1 MESRPAVRN
10 PLSARLFGLFGQV
23 RSDETLTVLL
33 MLSNIFLI
41 LVCYYVIKTVR
52 EPLVLLEGGAV
63 GKSYAAAGQALIL
76 MAFIP
81 CYGWFSSRV
90 DRFKLIVGVT
100 LFFVVNIELFSLAV
114 AAGLPHVGVLFFI
127 WVGFFSLTVIA
138 QFWSYANDI
147 YTEEAGKRLF
157 PVIGIGM
164 TAGAPVGAFL
174 AGHLFATG
182 IHPQAM
188 LHISTALLL
197 VSLGCYAFVDRKAD
211 RKGGEKKESK
221 PALAPGNG
229 FALVLRS
236 RYISLIALFFV
247 LLNVVNTT
255 GEFILGSF
263 ATSRAANLLAQSTIT
278 DESAYLGQFYGNFYF
293 WVNVVAVVVQA
304 FLVSRIVKYGGLRWT
319 LLILPLVSL
328 GAYGTIAA
336 GAGLLLVRWA
346 KTAENATD
354 YSVMNTARQLIWLP
368 TTREEKY
375 KAKQAVDTFFVRAG
389 DVLSAAFVF
398 VGTTLLGLSA
408 SGFAAGNILAVV
420 AWIGVGL
427 LILREY
433 RRLTAA
439 RLGVEGLGISALQ
452 ESKQIGSMGATSGRV
467 LD

>member
-1 MESRPAVRN
+1 MESRPAVRK
-10 PLSARLFGLFGQV
+10 PLSTRLFGLFGQV
-23 RSDETLTVLL
+23 HSGEAPTVLL

-63 GKSYAAAGQALIL
+63 GKSYAAAGQALVL

-81 CYGWFSSRV
+81 CYSWFSSRV

-114 AAGLPHVGVLFFI
+114 AARLPHVGVLFFI

-188 LHISTALLL
+188 LHISTFLLL
-197 VSLGCYAFVDRKAD
+197 VSLACYAYVDRKGE
-211 RKGGEKKESK
+211 RKDGERREPK

-229 FALVLRS
+229 FALVFRS

-255 GEFILGSF
+255 GEFILGSL

-293 WVNVVAVVVQA
+293 WVNVVAVIIQA
-304 FLVSRIVKYGGLRWT
+304 FLVSRIVK
-319 LLILPLVSL
+319 
-328 GAYGTIAA
+328 
-336 GAGLLLVRWA
+336 
-346 KTAENATD
+346 
-354 YSVMNTARQLIWLP
+354 
-368 TTREEKY
+368 
-375 KAKQAVDTFFVRAG
+375 
-389 DVLSAAFVF
+389 
-398 VGTTLLGLSA
+398 
-408 SGFAAGNILAVV
+408 
-420 AWIGVGL
+420 
-427 LILREY
+427 
-433 RRLTAA
+433 
-439 RLGVEGLGISALQ
+439 
-452 ESKQIGSMGATSGRV
+452 
-467 LD
+467 